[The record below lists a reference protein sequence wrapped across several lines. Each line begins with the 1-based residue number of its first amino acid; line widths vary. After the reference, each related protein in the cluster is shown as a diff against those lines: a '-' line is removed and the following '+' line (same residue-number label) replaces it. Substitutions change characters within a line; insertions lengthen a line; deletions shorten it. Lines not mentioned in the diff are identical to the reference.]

1 MDTEKLE
8 HIIHS
13 ISKGD
18 ASLVEALFKKP
29 GGRKFL
35 ESLVLIV
42 ISRLPEMHEEKED
55 LFIAFRKGLDKL
67 EKRIQHQKEGQKIL
81 RQIYG

>member
-8 HIIHS
+8 QIIHN

-18 ASLVEALFKKP
+18 TGLIEVFFKKP
-29 GGRKFL
+29 GGRKFF

-42 ISRLPEMHEEKED
+42 ISRLPYEQEEKED
-55 LFIAFRKGLDKL
+55 LFIAFRKALNKI
-67 EKRIQHQKEGQKIL
+67 EERIKHQKEGQKIL
-81 RQIYG
+81 QQVYG